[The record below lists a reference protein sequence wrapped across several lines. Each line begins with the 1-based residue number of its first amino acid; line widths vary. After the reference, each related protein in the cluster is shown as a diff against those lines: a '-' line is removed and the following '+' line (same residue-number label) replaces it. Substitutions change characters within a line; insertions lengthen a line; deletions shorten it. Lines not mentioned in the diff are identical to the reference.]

1 MIEIFDSQGNPIKH
15 FFQWDRNIQ
24 LTYKNNSGK
33 SVSQIHFSNLKSDT
47 AMIVIPIEN
56 EDKVNLPNIL
66 LTNIHS
72 IIIHFCHTEE
82 DGSFETLCE
91 FVIPVK
97 TRQKPSDYV
106 YTETEILDYK
116 DLEERIKEIEAGLGD
131 INALIDQINGEVI

>member
-1 MIEIFDSQGNPIKH
+1 MIEIYNSQGNPIKH

-24 LTYKNNSGK
+24 ILYKNNSGK

-47 AMIVIPIEN
+47 AMILLPF
-56 EDKVNLPNIL
+56 EDEQKVNVPNIL

-72 IIIHFCHTEE
+72 VIIHFCHTEE

-97 TRQKPSDYV
+97 SRQKPSDYI

-116 DLEERIKEIEAGLGD
+116 FLEDRINEIQATIGD
-131 INALIDQINGEVI
+131 INQIIDQINGEVI